1 MRGTKGFSAAPIERE
16 IRAGRVTLARLRV
29 MDSMQRCGASF
40 RAVRIKRGWRQIDVA
55 ARAGTGRSVVSAIE
69 RGHLELVSIGSLLEI
84 AHALEIQVSFT
95 TRWRGGDLDRLV
107 SGRHGRLHEA
117 VARWFGSTLPAWLLA
132 PEVSF
137 SIYGERGVIDIL
149 AWHPV
154 HRAVLVIEL
163 KTDIVDVND
172 LIATM
177 DRRRRLAW
185 RIARD
190 RGWEPLTVSTWVIV
204 AGSRTNRA
212 RLAAHRAV
220 LRNAFPVDGR
230 VVGGWLRRPD
240 RAIDAL
246 SLWERH
252 SEDFGFHRSGGTPP
266 SPAPIMKY
274 EFVSNPMPTRWPA

>member
-1 MRGTKGFSAAPIERE
+1 MRGPKGFSASRVECG
-16 IRAGRVTLARLRV
+16 IRAGRARLARLGA

-40 RAVRIKRGWRQIDVA
+40 RAVRIKRGWRQVDVA
-55 ARAGTGRSVVSAIE
+55 ERAPMSRSVVSAIE
-69 RGHLELVSIGSLLEI
+69 RGHLELVSIGSLLAV
-84 AHALEIQVSFT
+84 AHALDIQVSFSA
-95 TRWRGGDLDRLV
+95 RWRGGDLDRLI

-117 VARWFGSTLPAWLLA
+117 VAGWFGSTLSEWVLV

-149 AWHPV
+149 AWHPGL
-154 HRAVLVIEL
+154 RALLVIEL
-163 KTDIVDVND
+163 KTDVVDVND
-172 LIATM
+172 LVATM

-190 RGWEPLTVSTWVIV
+190 RGWDPLTVSTWVIV
-204 AGSRTNRA
+204 AGGRTNRA
-212 RLAAHRAV
+212 RLAAHRTV

-230 VVGGWLRRPD
+230 VVAGWLRQPD

-252 SEDFGFHRSGGTPP
+252 DGDSPSADLAARHRVRRES
-266 SPAPIMKY
+266 
-274 EFVSNPMPTRWPA
+274 